1 MSIEATK
8 AVWEWSR
15 QKISGAL
22 LVLLAVADYI
32 NKEGIAWPSVSTL
45 ARKVRMSKRNVQR
58 WLHELEKAGELE
70 IHKNQGR
77 RGSNIYRIRLSNNGA
92 NGCDAHVTGDAGVAK
107 PVSFASSTG
116 DVSVTQSV
124 SEPKKESTPIVP
136 TGDDIE
142 FWVKLC
148 FECFEQPYRSL
159 HGRVLYKL
167 TRDVRTLDKRHADS
181 LRKFYKSE
189 DLTSREPPYNSRRHS
204 PERLILDLPRQLAL
218 AVQKFPPPKV
228 PQAPKEHDFTVED
241 VCAYLREEYV
251 DCRLPRSLAE
261 FNDWTWVTCGKKFLR
276 RCASKRKDR
285 WPSNMLPSPSTM
297 PSLPAA

>member
-15 QKISGAL
+15 QKISGPL

-70 IHKNQGR
+70 IDKNQGR

-92 NGCDAHVTGDAGVAK
+92 NGCDANVTGDVGVAK
-107 PVSFASSTG
+107 PVSSASSTG

-136 TGDDIE
+136 EGDDID
-142 FWVKLC
+142 FWVKVCL
-148 FECFEQPYRSL
+148 ECFKQPYRL
-159 HGRVLYKL
+159 LPGRVLHRL
-167 TRDVRTLDKRHADS
+167 ARVISGLDKKNADS
-181 LRKFYKSE
+181 LRKFYRSE
-189 DLTSREPPYNSRRHS
+189 ELNSKEPLYNSRRHS
-204 PERLILDLPRQLAL
+204 PERLALDLPRQLAL
-218 AVQKFPPPKV
+218 AAQKFPPPK
-228 PQAPKEHDFTVED
+228 PPPPPKEYGFTIEEVW
-241 VCAYLREEYV
+241 AYLREKYG
-251 DCRLPRSLAE
+251 DCRVPHSLAE
-261 FNDWTWVTCGKKFLR
+261 LDNFRWDNMRPEILEAMRVKNKKEVQ
-276 RCASKRKDR
+276 
-285 WPSNMLPSPSTM
+285 
-297 PSLPAA
+297 